1 MATQD
6 LRVWDGNSWVSL
18 AGAEGPPGQDGTSV
32 SSASAQATNVPN
44 VNDSTLGNATVTVTP
59 TADVNGDWN
68 LHFDMGIPVGL
79 PGANGSDGTSTSVTV
94 GNVTESTVPHD
105 QAPEVTISDG
115 TPGDPDNLVLDFNFK
130 IPKGEPGTG
139 ITIKGSVPTEADLP
153 DCATYSGDEGDM
165 YIVALNASGES
176 GHGFVYNG
184 NSSDCWDDVGQ
195 IKGQDGVDGCAPDIR
210 VGTVTTNE
218 LAYGQ
223 DAAVS
228 VQRNVGSDDCQPV
241 FDYTFGIPLAKD
253 GVDGDPATISMETT
267 VPVTDL
273 CGDAASGTA
282 ALTQTNADAQNP
294 IYRLDLGIPRVK
306 VTKQAEGAGPAGPC
320 QGDFWIVTT

>member
-6 LRVWDGNSWVSL
+6 LRVWDGSAWISL
-18 AGAEGPPGQDGTSV
+18 AGAEGPAGQDGTSV
-32 SSASAQATNVPN
+32 SGASAQATNVPN
-44 VNDSTLGNATVTVTP
+44 VDDSTLGNATVTVTP
-59 TADVNGDWN
+59 TADANGDWN

-79 PGANGSDGTSTSVTV
+79 PGADGAAGTSTSVTV
-94 GNVTESTVPHD
+94 GTVTDETVAHGQPAD
-105 QAPEVTISDG
+105 VAISDG
-115 TPGDPDNLVLDFNFK
+115 TPGDTDNLVLDFHFK
-130 IPKGEPGTG
+130 IPAGEPGTG
-139 ITIKGSVPTEADLP
+139 ITIKGSVATENDLP
-153 DCATYSGDEGDM
+153 DCSTYAGEVGDM
-165 YIVALNASGES
+165 FIVALNANGDT

-184 NSSDCWDDVGQ
+184 NASDCWDDVGQ
-195 IKGQDGVDGCAPDIR
+195 VKGQDGQDGCAPDLR

-218 LAYGQ
+218 LPYGQ
-223 DAAVS
+223 DATVS
-228 VQRNVGSDDCQPV
+228 VQRDVSSPDCQPE

-253 GVDGDPATISMETT
+253 GTDGDSATISMEST

-282 ALTQTNADAQNP
+282 ALTQTNADPQNP

-306 VTKQAEGAGPAGPC
+306 VTKLADGAGPAGPC